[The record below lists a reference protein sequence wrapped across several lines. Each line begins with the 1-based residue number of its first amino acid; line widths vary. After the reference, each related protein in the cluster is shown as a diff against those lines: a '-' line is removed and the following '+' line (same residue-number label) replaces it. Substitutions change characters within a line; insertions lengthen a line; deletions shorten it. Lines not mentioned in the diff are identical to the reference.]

1 MSRTEDNEPAVAP
14 VSTCP
19 SLDAI
24 IVPRARDIGAFEVRR
39 ALPSVERKLVGPFIF
54 FDQMGHA
61 IIPPGKGLDVRPHP
75 HIGLATVSYL
85 FEGGIMHR
93 DSLGNAL
100 EIAPGAVNL
109 MTAGKGITHSE
120 RTPVEKRADSNPV
133 YGIQSWLALPK
144 GLEETEP
151 DFAHT
156 PEADLPVI
164 DETGM
169 NVRLIM
175 GRLYGETSP
184 VTTYQDMFYADV
196 RLSAGAQL
204 PLPSDHEDRGIYVLE
219 GEIEV
224 AGEPFGAGRML
235 IFRPGDEITVSAVAD
250 ARLMLLGG
258 ETMDGPRHIKW
269 NFVHS
274 DMDAIHAAEDAW
286 KAADWESG
294 PFTLPPDDDREY
306 ISLS

>member
-1 MSRTEDNEPAVAP
+1 MSRTEDHEPAVAP
-14 VSTCP
+14 VPGCP
-19 SLDAI
+19 SLDSV

-39 ALPSVERKLVGPFIF
+39 ALPSAERKLVGPFIF

-61 IIPPGKGLDVRPHP
+61 IISPGEGLDVRPHP
-75 HIGLATVSYL
+75 HIGLATVTYL

-120 RTPVEKRADSNPV
+120 RTPEDKRADSNPV
-133 YGIQSWLALPK
+133 YGIQSWIALPRR
-144 GLEETEP
+144 LEDTEP
-151 DFAHT
+151 AFAHT
-156 PEADLPVI
+156 PESGLPVI
-164 DETGM
+164 SDTGSD
-169 NVRLIM
+169 VRLIM

-196 RLSAGAQL
+196 RLSAGASI
-204 PLPSDHEDRGIYVLE
+204 PLPADHEDRGIYVLE
-219 GEIEV
+219 GEIDV
-224 AGEPFGAGRML
+224 AGDRYEAGRML
-235 IFRPGDEITVSAVAD
+235 VFRPGDEITVRAREDS
-250 ARLMLLGG
+250 RLMLLGG

-274 DMDAIHAAEDAW
+274 DMEAIHAAEEAW

-294 PFTLPPDDDREY
+294 PFTLPTDDNSEY
-306 ISLS
+306 TPL